1 MKRSK
6 RYRESVKLYD
16 QDREYSIEDAVGVLQ
31 KMPKAK
37 FDETVEVSLNLG
49 VDVRK
54 NDQIVRGSAKLPHGT
69 GKTLRVVVFCEP
81 EKESEAKAAGAD
93 YVGSNDLIQ
102 KIEKGW
108 MDFDYCIATP
118 GMMRNVSR
126 LGKAL
131 GPRGLMPSP
140 KNGSVTDN
148 VAYAVQ
154 EVKQGKLD
162 FRMDKFGGLNAGIGK
177 RSFTSQ
183 QIVDN
188 INEFFAALIKAKPA
202 ASKGKFIKGA
212 FLTSTMNPSL
222 KLQLPKEID
231 V

>member
-6 RYRESVKLYD
+6 RYREAEKLVD
-16 QDREYSIEDAVGVLQ
+16 QNKEYSVEDAVSSLQ

-37 FDETVEVSLNLG
+37 FDETVEVSVNLG
-49 VDVRK
+49 VDARK
-54 NDQIVRGSAKLPHGT
+54 NDQAVRGSAKLPHGT
-69 GKTLRVVVFCEP
+69 GKTLRVLVFCEP
-81 EKESEAKAAGAD
+81 EKEADAKAAGAD
-93 YVGSNDLIQ
+93 FVGSNDLIQ
-102 KIEKGW
+102 KIEQGW

-126 LGKAL
+126 LGKVL

-162 FRMDKFGGLNAGIGK
+162 FRMDKFGGLNAGVGK
-177 RSFTSQ
+177 RSFTDR
-183 QIVDN
+183 QIIEN
-188 INEFFAALIKAKPA
+188 INEFFAALLKAKPA
-202 ASKGKFIKGA
+202 AIKGKFIKGA
-212 FLTSTMNPSL
+212 FLTSTMSPSF
-222 KLQLPKEID
+222 KLQLPKEMD

>member
-6 RYRESVKLYD
+6 RYREAEKLVD
-16 QDREYSIEDAVGVLQ
+16 QNKEYSVEDAVSSLQ

-37 FDETVEVSLNLG
+37 FDETVEVSVNLG
-49 VDVRK
+49 VDARK
-54 NDQIVRGSAKLPHGT
+54 NDQAVRGSAKLPHGT
-69 GKTLRVVVFCEP
+69 GKTLRVLVFCEP
-81 EKESEAKAAGAD
+81 EKEADAKAAGAD
-93 YVGSNDLIQ
+93 FVGSNDLIQ
-102 KIEKGW
+102 KIEQGW

-126 LGKAL
+126 LGKVL

-162 FRMDKFGGLNAGIGK
+162 FRMDKFGGLNAGVGK
-177 RSFTSQ
+177 RSFTDR
-183 QIVDN
+183 QIVEN
-188 INEFFAALIKAKPA
+188 INEFFAALLKAKPA
-202 ASKGKFIKGA
+202 AIKGKFIKGA
-212 FLTSTMNPSL
+212 FLTSTMSPSF
-222 KLQLPKEID
+222 KLQLPKEMD